1 MYFDT
6 HAHYDAEHFEN
17 DRYPLLDCMNAA
29 GVSYI
34 MNCGSDLETSR
45 FSVGLADKYDFIY
58 AAVGY
63 HPEAADRMDEAGF
76 DEIRRLAAN
85 PKVRAIGEIGLDYHY
100 DDGAAPKLQK
110 EVFARHLVLAKE
122 LGLPVVV
129 HLRDACA
136 DTLDVIAAHP
146 GVTGVLHCFGES
158 WETAKFLLDRGW
170 YLSFTGSVTFKNA
183 KRAPMAAQKMPL
195 DRIMLET
202 DSPYMAPVP
211 VRGHRNDS
219 RNVAHICR
227 FIANLRGMDETELAR
242 ITTENGKR
250 FFGIE

>member
-6 HAHYDAEHFEN
+6 HAHYDAAHFDD
-17 DRYPLLDCMNAA
+17 DRFPLLDSMEAA
-29 GVSYI
+29 GVSLI

-45 FSVGLADKYDFIY
+45 FSVALSGRYDFVY
-58 AAVGY
+58 ASVGY
-63 HPEAADRMDEAGF
+63 HPEAAQEMDDAGLA
-76 DEIRRLAAN
+76 EIKALAAN
-85 PKVRAIGEIGLDYHY
+85 PRVRAIGEIGLDYHY
-100 DDGAAPKLQK
+100 DDGAPAEVQK
-110 EVFARHLVLAKE
+110 DVFARQLCLAKE
-122 LGLPVVV
+122 LSLPAIV

-146 GVTGVLHCFGES
+146 DVIGVLHCFGES

-183 KRAPMAAQKMPL
+183 KRAPMVAQKMPL
-195 DRIMLET
+195 ERMMLET

-219 RNVAHICR
+219 RNVMHICR
-227 FIANLRGMDETELAR
+227 FIAALRGIDEQELAR

>member
-6 HAHYDAEHFEN
+6 HAHYDAPHFDE
-17 DRYPLLDCMNAA
+17 DRFSLLDSMQAA
-29 GVSYI
+29 KVSYI
-34 MNCGSDLETSR
+34 TNCGSDLETSR
-45 FSVGLADKYDFIY
+45 FSVDLAEKYDFVY

-63 HPEAADRMDEAGF
+63 HPEAAGRMDEAGF
-76 DEIRRLAAN
+76 DEIRRLAAH

-100 DDGAAPKLQK
+100 DDGAEPRLQQ
-110 EVFARHLVLAKE
+110 EVFARHLVLARE
-122 LGLPVVV
+122 LGLPAVV

-136 DTLDVIAAHP
+136 DTLDVISAHP
-146 GVTGVLHCFGES
+146 DVIGVLHCFGES

-183 KRAPMAAQKMPL
+183 KRAPMVAEKMPL
-195 DRIMLET
+195 DRMMLET

-211 VRGHRNDS
+211 LRGHRNDS
-219 RNVAHICR
+219 RNVEHICR
-227 FIANLRGMDETELAR
+227 FIAGLRGMDEGELAR

-250 FFGIE
+250 FFGIR